1 MTSIPN
7 KHFFSLQYKFMTIS
21 VFIVIIPLLIVGGLS
36 YIKSTSIIKE
46 RVSQS
51 NFNTVKQIANNINFV
66 FTDLQNS
73 SVYLWQNKEFMG
85 YLKLP
90 ENEVLNSENK
100 LLSAQNSVNNFI
112 VFKSNIYS
120 IYVKGFN
127 GLVFDSASAENTIT
141 GKQEG
146 QLYALRGESMLISD
160 MVKNYDNSR
169 TAVISLLRLLKDLDD
184 LSSNLAIIKLN
195 ISEEEISK
203 IYQSKM
209 LGTKG
214 DYFIIDENETI
225 ISAMDKQKLG
235 TKLDTKYNNPKMYS
249 AQSGYF
255 NSVID
260 KHNFLVTYINLSR
273 PGWKLINL
281 VPLDQLSDDTKIIRS
296 ITVYGVLISLALCL
310 LLILF
315 FSLKVLSPLKQIR
328 RYMKYIENENFN
340 VSINVK
346 GNDEISLLGK
356 SFNKM
361 SKKLNELIN
370 EVYTVQIKQKEAEL
384 KALQAQINPHF
395 LYNTL
400 DTIYWMCRMENAVE
414 SSYLIQALSRLFRLS
429 LNSGNEFT
437 TVRHEIDHLDN
448 YITIQEKRF
457 EELIRFKINV
467 SDEVLGCKV
476 VKLVLQPLV
485 ENAIY
490 HGIEKKGSQGT
501 ISVSVLREGND
512 VVYIIQDDGAG
523 ADEEE
528 LTKLLEKVEKNNRGF
543 GIKNVND
550 RIKLYFGNE
559 YGIKFSSSYEN
570 GTTVTVRQPFD
581 LNG

>member
-1 MTSIPN
+1 
-7 KHFFSLQYKFMTIS
+7 MTIS

-501 ISVSVLREGND
+501 ISVSVLREAND

>member
-1 MTSIPN
+1 
-7 KHFFSLQYKFMTIS
+7 MTIS

-448 YITIQEKRF
+448 YLTIQEKRF

>member
-1 MTSIPN
+1 
-7 KHFFSLQYKFMTIS
+7 MTIS

-448 YITIQEKRF
+448 YLTIQEKRF

-501 ISVSVLREGND
+501 ISVSVFREGND

>member
-1 MTSIPN
+1 
-7 KHFFSLQYKFMTIS
+7 MTIS

>member
-1 MTSIPN
+1 
-7 KHFFSLQYKFMTIS
+7 MTIS

-225 ISAMDKQKLG
+225 ISAIDKQKLG

-328 RYMKYIENENFN
+328 RYMKYIENENFD
-340 VSINVK
+340 VSIDVK

>member
-1 MTSIPN
+1 
-7 KHFFSLQYKFMTIS
+7 MTIS

-90 ENEVLNSENK
+90 ENEVLHSENK

-281 VPLDQLSDDTKIIRS
+281 VPLDQLSDDTKILRS

>member
-1 MTSIPN
+1 
-7 KHFFSLQYKFMTIS
+7 MTIS

-73 SVYLWQNKEFMG
+73 SVYLWQNKEFMS

-90 ENEVLNSENK
+90 ENEILNSGDK

-127 GLVFDSASAENTIT
+127 GLIFDSASAENTIS
-141 GKQEG
+141 GKQVSR
-146 QLYALRGESMLISD
+146 LYALRGESMLIYD

-184 LSSNLAIIKLN
+184 LSSDLAIIKLN

-214 DYFIIDENETI
+214 DYFIIDENKTI
-225 ISAMDKQKLG
+225 ISAMDKNKLG
-235 TKLDTKYNNPKMYS
+235 TKLDTKFNSPKLYS

-255 NSVID
+255 NSMID
-260 KHNFLVTYINLSR
+260 NHNFLVTYMDLSR

-281 VPLDQLSDDTKIIRS
+281 VPLDQLSDDTKVIRS

-328 RYMKYIENENFN
+328 RYMKYIENENFD

-414 SSYLIQALSRLFRLS
+414 SSYLVQALSKLFRLS

-437 TVRHEIDHLDN
+437 TVKHEIDHLDN
-448 YITIQEKRF
+448 YIIIQERRF
-457 EELIRFKINV
+457 EELIKFEINV
-467 SDEVLGCKV
+467 SDEVLDCKV

-490 HGIEKKGSQGT
+490 HGIEKKGNQGT
-501 ISVSVLREGND
+501 IAISVFREGND

-528 LTKLLEKVEKNNRGF
+528 LNRLLKKVEKNNRGF

-550 RIKLYFGNE
+550 RIKLYFGND

-570 GTTVTVRQPFD
+570 GTTVTVRQPFET
-581 LNG
+581 NCFNI